1 VSNADKALERANHAQ
16 EVARSGQTFPST
28 VAGFFQDT
36 TNRARIDRLL
46 PKDIGL
52 DAKKLLQVAINC
64 VRMEPKLAACNVE
77 SFVGALMGLASLGL
91 IPGAFP
97 GHAYLIPFGK
107 EVTPIIDYK
116 GYIHLGKRDG
126 DVSDVF
132 ANVIYSNDDYEW
144 GDCDPTTMRPS
155 IKHRRATGDRGERIA
170 VYAVT
175 HFDSGDFRID
185 YMDAEEVE
193 KRHAVSKAK
202 NGDLWTKWTD
212 NAWKKTVIREAR
224 KFWRLLPETDE
235 RLAVV
240 DERISTQ
247 LSPATIAPEPGQP
260 DPFAGQVIDSEATE
274 DENPSDGMDTAAE
287 PGIAKNTLQKLAIAT
302 KDIDEEHWRAYMRE
316 HYAVDSRKDLTDAQ
330 GQEMLAWAV
339 FTKGTH
345 NA

>member
-1 VSNADKALERANHAQ
+1 MGDNAERARDAAAHAG
-16 EVARSGQTFPST
+16 EVARQGQTFPAT
-28 VAGFFQDT
+28 VAGFFQDP

-64 VRMEPKLAACNVE
+64 VRMEPKLATCNVE

-97 GHAYLIPFGK
+97 GHAYLIPFGR

-144 GDCDPTTMRPS
+144 WDCDPTTMRPS

-240 DERISTQ
+240 DERVSTQ
-247 LSPATIAPEPGQP
+247 LSPATIAPEPGQA
-260 DPFAGQVIDSEATE
+260 DPFAEQVIDVEATE
-274 DENPSDGMDTAAE
+274 DETGQDGTGTAEAPS
-287 PGIAKNTLQKLAIAT
+287 IAPKTLQKLAIAL
-302 KDIDEEHWRAYMRE
+302 KDMDEDTWRAHMKETYG
-316 HYAVDSRKDLTDAQ
+316 VDSRKKLSEND
-330 GQEMLAWAV
+330 GQAFLAWAI
-339 FTKGTH
+339 FTKGEK
-345 NA
+345 